1 MFSQVQSEADS
12 AELGPRE
19 AGSIVCNKG
28 VILIKKYCYFIISHK
43 YLKVPIPNHK

>member
-19 AGSIVCNKG
+19 AGSIIKN
-28 VILIKKYCYFIISHK
+28 VIRVSYW
-43 YLKVPIPNHK
+43 